1 MIDKKACL
9 GSSGQ
14 MDELTF
20 DRHSSHTLSRILR
33 TIYPPIY
40 VTILISC
47 KERPGAEISDWADG
61 DTGSFDAE
69 MGSVAK
75 MFSAQHAV
83 L

>member
-1 MIDKKACL
+1 
-9 GSSGQ
+9 

-20 DRHSSHTLSRILR
+20 NRHSSHTLSQILR

-47 KERPGAEISDWADG
+47 KERPSGFAGAEISDWADG
-61 DTGSFDAE
+61 GTSSFDAE

>member
-1 MIDKKACL
+1 MLRIIGANGRAHFRSAL
-9 GSSGQ
+9 
-14 MDELTF
+14 LT
-20 DRHSSHTLSRILR
+20 ILR

-61 DTGSFDAE
+61 DIGSFDAE

-75 MFSAQHAV
+75 MFSEQHAV

>member
-1 MIDKKACL
+1 ML
-9 GSSGQ
+9 
-14 MDELTF
+14 
-20 DRHSSHTLSRILR
+20 RILGANGR
-33 TIYPPIY
+33 AHFRSALLTHFVTDPTDYIYPPMY
-40 VTILISC
+40 VTLLISC

-75 MFSAQHAV
+75 MFSAKHTV